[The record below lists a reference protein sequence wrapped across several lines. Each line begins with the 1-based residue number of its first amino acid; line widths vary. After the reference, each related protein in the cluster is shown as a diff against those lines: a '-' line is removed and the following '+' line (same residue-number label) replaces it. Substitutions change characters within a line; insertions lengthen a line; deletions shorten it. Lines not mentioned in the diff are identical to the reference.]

1 MAVVLVEVK
10 IKRFSSIQVYVMDE
24 SVFQWIGSPRPK
36 SKNLRTRKLNYGS
49 IYIATSA
56 KYIDILQI
64 GSTLFYL
71 KLRQL
76 SLQIRTNVGEA
87 TTNLGKIY

>member
-1 MAVVLVEVK
+1 MEVK
-10 IKRFSSIQVYVMDE
+10 IKRFSSIQVYVMD
-24 SVFQWIGSPRPK
+24 K

-56 KYIDILQI
+56 QYIDILQI
-64 GSTLFYL
+64 GATLFYL

-76 SLQIRTNVGEA
+76 SLQIRTSVGEA